1 MTAAQTAVRPEGLDA
16 EPRAWIG
23 AAPSL
28 TQQLALFFV
37 GVVGVMFAGVGP
49 LLLGGL
55 QASGRLSAAQLG
67 QAGTVE
73 LLAMGVAAALAGPLL
88 GAGRLRLMA
97 VVCGLL
103 MAVLNYATTK
113 VSGDMLTL
121 VRGLNGLP
129 SGALIWLMTGLI
141 VRSPRPE
148 RWSGLYLTVQ
158 TLAQLGMVA
167 GISAFV
173 LRPLGVDGGFL
184 CLATL
189 AAVSAVIGLAVPRAF
204 AALPHTLEEG
214 PKGLPSPRGWFA
226 LAAAFCFQAFIL
238 AVWIYVDPLSR
249 QSGHPEGTAGLAI
262 SLSLGAQVAGGAA
275 ATVVAGRLPW
285 FWALIGAIAGAI
297 GLLGLFA
304 TLPGAPV
311 FLAASAAFGF
321 LWLFAAPYLTPMAI
335 EADPSRRAASL
346 GSGAALLGCSAG
358 PFLASLV
365 VSDADV
371 RGCLALGAGLAL
383 LTMGIIAGLHL
394 SRHSGSVSGLSS
406 AHRQSGLG
414 RGGDNGMCADGGGGQ
429 K

>member
-1 MTAAQTAVRPEGLDA
+1 
-16 EPRAWIG
+16 
-23 AAPSL
+23 
-28 TQQLALFFV
+28 
-37 GVVGVMFAGVGP
+37 MFAGVGP

-55 QASGRLSAAQLG
+55 QAAGRLSAAQLG

-73 LLAMGVAAALAGPLL
+73 LLAMGVAAALTGPLL
-88 GAGRLRLMA
+88 GSGRLRLLA
-97 VVCGLL
+97 VLCGLL
-103 MAVLNYATTK
+103 MAGLNCATTQ

-129 SGALIWLMTGLI
+129 SGALIWMTTGLI

-158 TLAQLGMVA
+158 TLAQLGVVA

-173 LRPLGVDGGFL
+173 LGPLGVDGGFL
-184 CLATL
+184 CLAGL
-189 AAVSAVIGLAVPRAF
+189 GVISAVVGLAVPRAY
-204 AALPHTLEEG
+204 AALPDTHEG
-214 PKGLPSPRGWFA
+214 PKRLPSPRGWFA

-238 AVWIYVDPLSR
+238 AVWIYMEPLSR
-249 QSGHPEGTAGLAI
+249 QSGHPAGTVGVAM

-285 FWALIGAIAGAI
+285 FWALMGSIAGAV

-304 TLPGAPV
+304 TMPGAPV

-371 RGCLALGAGLAL
+371 RGCLALGAGLAVV
-383 LTMGIIAGLHL
+383 TMGIIAGLHL
-394 SRHSGSVSGLSS
+394 SRHSGTVS
-406 AHRQSGLG
+406 R
-414 RGGDNGMCADGGGGQ
+414 
-429 K
+429 

>member
-1 MTAAQTAVRPEGLDA
+1 MTAAVADAPPEAHVWVG
-16 EPRAWIG
+16 P
-23 AAPSL
+23 APSL
-28 TQQLALFFV
+28 AQQLAVFFV

-55 QASGRLSAAQLG
+55 QESGRLTAAQLG

-73 LLAMGVAAALAGPLL
+73 LLTMGVAAALAGPLI
-88 GAGRLRLMA
+88 GSGPLRLIA

-103 MAVLNYATTK
+103 MAVLNWATTT

-129 SGALIWLMTGLI
+129 SGVLIWLTTGLI

-148 RWSGLYLTVQ
+148 RWSGLYLTIQ
-158 TLAQLGMVA
+158 TLAQLGVVA

-173 LRPLGVDGGFL
+173 LKPLGVDGGFL
-184 CLATL
+184 CLAAL
-189 AAVSAVIGLAVPRAF
+189 GVVAALVGLALPRVYAP
-204 AALPHTLEEG
+204 LPDTHAEG
-214 PKGLPSPRGWFA
+214 PKGLPSPRGWLA

-249 QSGHPEGTAGLAI
+249 QSGHPAGTAGIAI

-275 ATVVAGRLPW
+275 ATVLAGRLSW
-285 FWALIGAIAGAI
+285 FWALIGSIGGAI
-297 GLLGLFA
+297 CLLGLFA

-321 LWLFAAPYLTPMAI
+321 LWLFAAPYLTPLAI

-371 RGCLALGAGLAL
+371 RGCLALGAGLAV
-383 LTMGIIAGLHL
+383 LTMAIIAGLHF
-394 SRHSGSVSGLSS
+394 SRHSGSV
-406 AHRQSGLG
+406 A
-414 RGGDNGMCADGGGGQ
+414 A
-429 K
+429 

>member
-1 MTAAQTAVRPEGLDA
+1 LTAAPAGAGVAVEGEPE
-16 EPRAWIG
+16 RHAWIG
-23 AAPSL
+23 PAPTL
-28 TQQLALFFV
+28 VQQLAIFFV

-55 QASGRLSAAQLG
+55 QASGRLTAAQLG

-73 LLAMGVAAALAGPLL
+73 LLTMGVAAALAGPLL
-88 GAGRLRLMA
+88 GAGRLKLIA
-97 VVCGLL
+97 VICGLL
-103 MAVLNYATTK
+103 MAVLNVATTK

-129 SGALIWLMTGLI
+129 SGVLIWLTTGLI

-148 RWSGLYLTVQ
+148 RWSGLYLTIQ

-167 GISAFV
+167 AISAFV
-173 LRPLGVDGGFL
+173 LKPLGVDGGFL
-184 CLATL
+184 CLAAL
-189 AAVSAVIGLAVPRAF
+189 AGVSAVIGLALPRAF
-204 AALPHTLEEG
+204 AALPQTDGG

-238 AVWIYVDPLSR
+238 AVWIYMEPLSR
-249 QSGHPEGTAGLAI
+249 QSGHPEGTVGIAI

-275 ATVVAGRLPW
+275 ATALAGRLPW
-285 FWALIGAIAGAI
+285 FWALIISIAGAI
-297 GLLGLFA
+297 ALLGLFA

-358 PFLASLV
+358 PFLASFV

-371 RGCLALGAGLAL
+371 RGCLALGTGLAV

-394 SRHSGSVSGLSS
+394 SRHSGAVS
-406 AHRQSGLG
+406 R
-414 RGGDNGMCADGGGGQ
+414 
-429 K
+429 